1 LLEQRIPRC
10 EWDAIVAAFDNE
22 IDGGE
27 HRLHLGE
34 PGSMM
39 AEEVGAWKIEL

>member
-27 HRLHLGE
+27 HRPHLGE

-39 AEEVGAWKIEL
+39 PEEVGSWEVEL